1 MAETEAQADAS
12 RFTPDCPHLFPVC
25 HPLDLSQ
32 SVSTIKQRGKSCHL
46 PPRESSSIFF
56 FKQKKHTFQTKLDAE
71 MQNSDINNEAGVGSS
86 ASQLPT
92 FSLMARIS
100 QPWL

>member
-1 MAETEAQADAS
+1 MAKTEAQADAS

-32 SVSTIKQRGKSCHL
+32 SVSTLKQRGKSCAF
-46 PPRESSSIFF
+46 FF

-71 MQNSDINNEAGVGSS
+71 MQNSNINNEAGVGSS